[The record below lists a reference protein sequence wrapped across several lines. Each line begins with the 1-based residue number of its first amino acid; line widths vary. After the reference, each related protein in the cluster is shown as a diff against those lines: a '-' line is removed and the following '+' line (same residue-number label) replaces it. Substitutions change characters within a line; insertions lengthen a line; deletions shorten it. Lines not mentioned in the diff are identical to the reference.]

1 MRIADLIHGLDVRIV
16 GGDPGGMLA
25 NLRVC
30 DITEDSRTV
39 MPGSLFIGRRGEKSD
54 GKLFVGA
61 AIAAGA
67 VAVLTDDAGFGLG
80 SPALR
85 AGSGT
90 GSGREP
96 GSENRATQK
105 PGSENRGTPGVAVL
119 VAGDIN
125 LAIAQ
130 LAERF
135 YGEPSS
141 KMRVIGVTGTNGKTT
156 TTFLMHQMLNAL
168 GIRCGLIGTVVI
180 DDGVEVA
187 AASLTTPPALEIS
200 RTLARMHE
208 AGCAA
213 AVMEV
218 SSHALHQRRVGAVQW
233 NAGVFTNLTG
243 DHLDYHGTMEEY
255 GAAKAM
261 LFDALP
267 EDGVAVVNIQDA
279 AHSRMVKGIKK
290 GVRVVRCAVDQ
301 PGSLTVTGGTAP
313 ETVCRARV
321 MGADT
326 CGTDVEFTGAWGH
339 RRVRVP
345 LVGAFNV
352 MNALQAIATV
362 HALWGGTDEDA
373 LSFEI
378 IAGALEK
385 ASAPPGR
392 LEPVTGEGAA
402 IQVFVDYAHTDDAL
416 ATVLGVVRGAMGEQ
430 GGPHRLPGQSTGRT
444 GGTESGQLWCVFGC
458 GGDRDR
464 TKRPRMGRVA
474 GEMADRV
481 IVTSDN
487 PRTEDAGGIIAEV
500 MVGVE
505 EGLKGKKASRDEASR
520 HEGVKVEPDREA
532 AIRLAVA
539 GAKPGDAIVIAG
551 KGHEDYQIL
560 PDPSRKG
567 GTITRHFDDREVAR
581 AALRERGIAVRERAG
596 KKDEEDGGDGGD
608 LNAGASL
615 ALGG

>member
-16 GGDPGGMLA
+16 NPTDDLA

-39 MPGSLFIGRRGEKSD
+39 MPGSLFIARKGEKVD
-54 GKLFVGA
+54 GKGFVAG

-67 VAVLTDDAGFGLG
+67 AAVLTDDPGFQL
-80 SPALR
+80 P
-85 AGSGT
+85 
-90 GSGREP
+90 
-96 GSENRATQK
+96 
-105 PGSENRGTPGVAVL
+105 PGVKEPIAL
-119 VAGDIN
+119 LSAADTN
-125 LAIAQ
+125 LAIAR

-156 TTFLMHQMLNAL
+156 TTFLIHQMLNAL

-180 DDGVEVA
+180 DDGVETA
-187 AASLTTPPALEIS
+187 TASLTTPPALEVS
-200 RTLARMHE
+200 RTFARMHD
-208 AGCAA
+208 AGCQA

-218 SSHALHQRRVGAVQW
+218 SSHALHQRRVGAVNW
-233 NAGVFTNLTG
+233 NAAVFTNLTG
-243 DHLDYHGTMEEY
+243 DHLDYHKTMEEY

-261 LFDALP
+261 LFEALP
-267 EDGVAVVNIQDA
+267 SDGAAIVNIQDA
-279 AHSRMVKGIKK
+279 AHSRMVKGMRP
-290 GVRVVRCAVDQ
+290 GVRVVRCQVEM
-301 PGSLTVTGGTAP
+301 PGALPVAGGTAP

-321 MGADT
+321 TGAT
-326 CGTDVEFTGAWGH
+326 TEGTDVEFSGPWGH
-339 RRVRVP
+339 RTCRIP

-352 MNALQAIATV
+352 MNALQAVATV

-392 LEPVTGEGAA
+392 LEPVTAIGAS

-416 ATVLGVVRGAMGEQ
+416 ATVLGVLRGAMG
-430 GGPHRLPGQSTGRT
+430 QSKATGN
-444 GGTESGQLWCVFGC
+444 ELWCVFGC

-474 GEMADRV
+474 TEMADRV
-481 IVTSDN
+481 VVTSDN
-487 PRTEDAGGIIAEV
+487 PRTEDAGAIIAEIQTGISAGAGSKV
-500 MVGVE
+500 SVE
-505 EGLKGKKASRDEASR
+505 A
-520 HEGVKVEPDREA
+520 DRERAIRA
-532 AIRLAVA
+532 AIT
-539 GAKPGDAIVIAG
+539 GARPGDAIIIAG

-560 PDPSRKG
+560 PDPTKKG
-567 GTITRHFDDREVAR
+567 ATITRHFDDREVAR
-581 AALRERGIAVRERAG
+581 AALRERGIAVREPAVG
-596 KKDEEDGGDGGD
+596 KKDDDRDDGEDMT
-608 LNAGASL
+608 AGASL